1 MSESKTYVFG
11 NEGGGQGSM
20 MSLLAPLLQQRGLD
34 PNLLLAMNKN
44 GNGWG
49 DGFMWVIF
57 LFFLMGWGGNGW
69 GGFGNGRAGGIANE
83 INNDYGRSLLMD
95 AIGGNRNALSNLAT
109 QLNCTEGQIQA
120 AISALTSQVQ
130 GVGNQVGMSGMQVI
144 NALQQGNMQIA
155 QQLASCCCENRL
167 ATCQQTNTL
176 QNAINNVAV
185 GQEHGFSNVTYETQK
200 QTCDLHNAIKDS
212 TQTIVNG
219 QKQAEMREMQN
230 KIDALR
236 EENSTFKSSAM
247 TSQIVGQAVAPIN
260 AVLAGL
266 QQEVAGIKCKM
277 PDGEAEF
284 KQLPSNGQIANSGD
298 VVVSESREAMIA
310 EVEAMLRHSQEVLA
324 SKDYHEKVVCNCEK
338 IMCVLNPQIAKDRE
352 QEQKISQLESKVC
365 GMEGTLSNIESMLQ
379 KALKKSNSNN

>member
-1 MSESKTYVFG
+1 MAESKTYVFG
-11 NEGGGQGSM
+11 NEGGGQGGM

-57 LFFLMGWGGNGW
+57 LFFLMCWGGNGW

-185 GQEHGFSNVTYETQK
+185 GQEHGFSNVAYETQR

-277 PDGEAEF
+277 PETVTLNYAQATAVPNCVAAQMGLYGFNA
-284 KQLPSNGQIANSGD
+284 LNNGGFW
-298 VVVSESREAMIA
+298 
-310 EVEAMLRHSQEVLA
+310 
-324 SKDYHEKVVCNCEK
+324 
-338 IMCVLNPQIAKDRE
+338 
-352 QEQKISQLESKVC
+352 
-365 GMEGTLSNIESMLQ
+365 G
-379 KALKKSNSNN
+379 

>member
-1 MSESKTYVFG
+1 MSETKTYVFG
-11 NEGGGQGSM
+11 NDGQCGGGM
-20 MSLLAPLLQQRGLD
+20 MSLLAPLLQRNGLD

-49 DGFMWVIF
+49 DGSGFMWVIF

-69 GGFGNGRAGGIANE
+69 GGFGGNGRGAIANE

-109 QLNCTEGQIQA
+109 QLNCTEGQIQS

-130 GVGNQVGMSGMQVI
+130 SVGNQVGMSGMQTI

-155 QQLASCCCENRL
+155 QQLANCCCENRL

-176 QNAINNVAV
+176 QAAINNVATE
-185 GQEHGFSNVTYETQK
+185 QERGFANVAYETQR
-200 QTCDLHNAIKDS
+200 QTCDLQNAIKDS

-219 QKQAEMREMQN
+219 QQQAVMRELQN
-230 KIDALR
+230 KIDSLR

-247 TSQIVGQAVAPIN
+247 TSQIVGQALAPVN

-266 QQEVAGIKCKM
+266 QKEVGEIKCAQ
-277 PDGEAEF
+277 PNTVTVPYQPFVTVPNCVAAQYGIYGNA
-284 KQLPSNGQIANSGD
+284 NGFWG
-298 VVVSESREAMIA
+298 
-310 EVEAMLRHSQEVLA
+310 
-324 SKDYHEKVVCNCEK
+324 
-338 IMCVLNPQIAKDRE
+338 
-352 QEQKISQLESKVC
+352 
-365 GMEGTLSNIESMLQ
+365 
-379 KALKKSNSNN
+379 

>member
-11 NEGGGQGSM
+11 NEGSGQGGM

-130 GVGNQVGMSGMQVI
+130 GVGNQVGMSSMQVI

-185 GQEHGFSNVTYETQK
+185 CQERGFSNVAYETQR

-277 PDGEAEF
+277 PETVTLNYAQATAVPNCVAAQMGLYGFNA
-284 KQLPSNGQIANSGD
+284 LNNGGFW
-298 VVVSESREAMIA
+298 
-310 EVEAMLRHSQEVLA
+310 
-324 SKDYHEKVVCNCEK
+324 
-338 IMCVLNPQIAKDRE
+338 
-352 QEQKISQLESKVC
+352 
-365 GMEGTLSNIESMLQ
+365 G
-379 KALKKSNSNN
+379 

>member
-1 MSESKTYVFG
+1 MSETKTYVFG
-11 NEGGGQGSM
+11 SDGQCGGGM
-20 MSLLAPLLQQRGLD
+20 MSLLAPLLQRNGLD

-49 DGFMWVIF
+49 DGSGFMWVIF

-69 GGFGNGRAGGIANE
+69 GGFGGNGRGAIANE

-109 QLNCTEGQIQA
+109 QLNCTEGQIQS

-130 GVGNQVGMSGMQVI
+130 SVGNQVGMSGMQTI

-155 QQLASCCCENRL
+155 QQLANCCCENRL

-176 QNAINNVAV
+176 QAAINNVAT
-185 GQEHGFSNVTYETQK
+185 GQERGFANVAYETQR

-219 QKQAEMREMQN
+219 QQQAVMRELQN
-230 KIDALR
+230 KIDSLR

-247 TSQIVGQAVAPIN
+247 TSQIVGQALAPVN

-266 QQEVAGIKCKM
+266 QKEVGEIKCAQ
-277 PDGEAEF
+277 PNTVTVPYQPFVTVPNCVAAQYGIYGNA
-284 KQLPSNGQIANSGD
+284 NGFWG
-298 VVVSESREAMIA
+298 
-310 EVEAMLRHSQEVLA
+310 
-324 SKDYHEKVVCNCEK
+324 
-338 IMCVLNPQIAKDRE
+338 
-352 QEQKISQLESKVC
+352 
-365 GMEGTLSNIESMLQ
+365 
-379 KALKKSNSNN
+379 

>member
-1 MSESKTYVFG
+1 MSETKTYVFG
-11 NEGGGQGSM
+11 NDGQCGGGGM
-20 MSLLAPLLQQRGLD
+20 MSLLAPLLQRNGLD

-49 DGFMWVIF
+49 DGSGFMWVIF

-69 GGFGNGRAGGIANE
+69 GGFGGNGRGAIANE

-109 QLNCTEGQIQA
+109 QLNCTEGQIQG

-130 GVGNQVGMSGMQVI
+130 SVGNQVGMSGMQTI

-155 QQLASCCCENRL
+155 QQLANCCCENRL

-176 QNAINNVAV
+176 QNSINNVAT
-185 GQEHGFSNVTYETQK
+185 GQERGFANVAYETQR

-219 QKQAEMREMQN
+219 QQQAVMRELQN
-230 KIDALR
+230 KIDSLR

-247 TSQIVGQAVAPIN
+247 TSQIVGQALAPVN
-260 AVLAGL
+260 TVLAGL
-266 QQEVAGIKCKM
+266 QKEVCEIKNSQPNTVTVPYQPFVTVPNCVAAQY
-277 PDGEAEF
+277 GLYANANA
-284 KQLPSNGQIANSGD
+284 NGFWG
-298 VVVSESREAMIA
+298 
-310 EVEAMLRHSQEVLA
+310 
-324 SKDYHEKVVCNCEK
+324 
-338 IMCVLNPQIAKDRE
+338 
-352 QEQKISQLESKVC
+352 
-365 GMEGTLSNIESMLQ
+365 
-379 KALKKSNSNN
+379 

>member
-11 NEGGGQGSM
+11 NEGSGQGGM

-185 GQEHGFSNVTYETQK
+185 GQERGFSNVAYETQR

-277 PDGEAEF
+277 PETVTLNYAQATAVPNCVAAQMGLYGFNA
-284 KQLPSNGQIANSGD
+284 LNNGGFW
-298 VVVSESREAMIA
+298 
-310 EVEAMLRHSQEVLA
+310 
-324 SKDYHEKVVCNCEK
+324 
-338 IMCVLNPQIAKDRE
+338 
-352 QEQKISQLESKVC
+352 
-365 GMEGTLSNIESMLQ
+365 G
-379 KALKKSNSNN
+379 